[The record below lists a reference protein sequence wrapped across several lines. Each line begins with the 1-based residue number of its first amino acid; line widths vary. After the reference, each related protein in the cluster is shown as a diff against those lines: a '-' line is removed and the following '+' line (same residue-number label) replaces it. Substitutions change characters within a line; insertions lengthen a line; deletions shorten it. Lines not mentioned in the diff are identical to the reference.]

1 MKNMITM
8 NIDLEYIRQI
18 AQNCEGVDVE
28 FKETTGQL
36 NRGMESLCGMLN
48 GEGGIVIFGVTN
60 RGKIVGQTV
69 ADKTTREIGEALKK
83 FDPSINVQPSYIQ
96 IGDTG
101 KYVIA
106 FQVDGTSEDKPYLWD
121 GTAYQRFDSV
131 TSIMPR
137 EKLLRLRE
145 QVTGLTY
152 KWESAT
158 NTSITLDQL
167 DQALIE
173 SVIQGAIRRGR
184 LSRAAATDS
193 IPTALG
199 RLKLMQ
205 GNTLNNAAI
214 ILFAKAPQ
222 LFPQCTIRLARFR
235 GNDKIEFIDNQRYEG
250 NIFEMLD
257 VAMAFFFKHLSL
269 SSTTHNRIE
278 RKDELEV
285 PYDALREAVVNALC
299 HRAWHFESSSI
310 GIAIFD
316 DRIEIENA
324 GRFPAGITPSVL
336 LKQESDALANS
347 SLPPNPIIAN
357 VLFLAGLIENW
368 GRGISLMFN
377 ECARAGIDKPVI
389 IDDGI
394 FVKVVFKRQQNL
406 ALQTEVKRGASKN
419 QAEMNSQIKPDTY
432 PAQVVKLVDTIG
444 YQWLSAKEL
453 CVIMG
458 FRSRNSFRINYLR
471 PAVSLGLISLSIPNS
486 PQSPYQKYGL
496 SELGRQIFSYEHPHL
511 ALQTEVKRGASKNQA
526 EMNSQIK
533 PDTYP
538 AQVVK
543 LVDTIGYHWL
553 SAKELC
559 VIMGFRSR
567 NSFRINYLQPAVS
580 LGLISLS
587 IPNSPQSP
595 YQKYGLT
602 EIGKALLNRQR

>member
-1 MKNMITM
+1 
-8 NIDLEYIRQI
+8 
-18 AQNCEGVDVE
+18 
-28 FKETTGQL
+28 
-36 NRGMESLCGMLN
+36 
-48 GEGGIVIFGVTN
+48 
-60 RGKIVGQTV
+60 
-69 ADKTTREIGEALKK
+69 
-83 FDPSINVQPSYIQ
+83 
-96 IGDTG
+96 
-101 KYVIA
+101 
-106 FQVDGTSEDKPYLWD
+106 
-121 GTAYQRFDSV
+121 
-131 TSIMPR
+131 
-137 EKLLRLRE
+137 
-145 QVTGLTY
+145 
-152 KWESAT
+152 
-158 NTSITLDQL
+158 
-167 DQALIE
+167 
-173 SVIQGAIRRGR
+173 
-184 LSRAAATDS
+184 
-193 IPTALG
+193 
-199 RLKLMQ
+199 
-205 GNTLNNAAI
+205 
-214 ILFAKAPQ
+214 
-222 LFPQCTIRLARFR
+222 
-235 GNDKIEFIDNQRYEG
+235 
-250 NIFEMLD
+250 MLD

-458 FRSRNSFRINYLR
+458 FRSRNSFRINYL
-471 PAVSLGLISLSIPNS
+471 
-486 PQSPYQKYGL
+486 
-496 SELGRQIFSYEHPHL
+496 
-511 ALQTEVKRGASKNQA
+511 
-526 EMNSQIK
+526 
-533 PDTYP
+533 
-538 AQVVK
+538 
-543 LVDTIGYHWL
+543 
-553 SAKELC
+553 
-559 VIMGFRSR
+559 
-567 NSFRINYLQPAVS
+567 QPAVS